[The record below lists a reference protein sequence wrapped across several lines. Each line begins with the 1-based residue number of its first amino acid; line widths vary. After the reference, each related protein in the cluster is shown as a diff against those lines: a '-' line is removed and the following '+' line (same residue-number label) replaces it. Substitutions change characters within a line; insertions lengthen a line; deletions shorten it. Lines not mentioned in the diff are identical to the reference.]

1 MAAERNYRDP
11 QRVTSASTIARELVI
26 EGIERIE
33 RMEANLAPTEE

>member
-1 MAAERNYRDP
+1 MAAERNLKDT
-11 QRVTSASTIARELVI
+11 QRVTSASTIAKELII